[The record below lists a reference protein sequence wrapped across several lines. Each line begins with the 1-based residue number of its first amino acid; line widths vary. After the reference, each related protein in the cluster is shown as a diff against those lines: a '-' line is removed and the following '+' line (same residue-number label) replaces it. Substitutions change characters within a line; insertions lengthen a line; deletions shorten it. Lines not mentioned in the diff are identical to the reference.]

1 MDRHPHTLGR
11 RELIA
16 WGGAAALLAPL
27 PTTARSQEELLRVRD
42 LYEKDMSF
50 SELAQDLAGQR
61 IDVQGFM
68 APPLKAESRFFV
80 LTRRPMAV
88 CPFCETEAD
97 WPDDILAVYTKRV
110 IDVVPFNVLV
120 LTQGVLDLG
129 GFKDPETGF
138 VSRVRLMDSTY
149 ARAA

>member
-1 MDRHPHTLGR
+1 MNRHRRPLDR
-11 RELIA
+11 RELLA
-16 WGGAAALLAPL
+16 WGGAVALSAPL
-27 PTTARSQEELLRVRD
+27 TAPAWSQEQSLRVRD

-50 SELAQDLAGQR
+50 SDLAQDLAGQR

-129 GFKDPETGF
+129 GFKDSETGF
-138 VSRVRLMDSTY
+138 VSRVRLIDSTY
-149 ARAA
+149 ARA

>member
-1 MDRHPHTLGR
+1 MILNRRPLDRRKFL
-11 RELIA
+11 A
-16 WGGAAALLAPL
+16 WGGGVALLAPL
-27 PTTARSQEELLRVRD
+27 PAPARSREQLLRVRD
-42 LYEKDMSF
+42 LYEKDMGF

-88 CPFCETEAD
+88 CPFCEAEAD

-129 GFKDPETGF
+129 GFKDPATGF
-138 VSRVRLMDSTY
+138 VSRVRLIDSTY
-149 ARAA
+149 ARA